1 MIQLKMKNMRKK
13 NNKNYLNKMKNR
25 LWIKFMMNKLI
36 IYNINKNKKLILK
49 KIYQIFII
57 VKQLTKIVNKNIRK
71 MIRYKEILII

>member
-1 MIQLKMKNMRKK
+1 MRKK
-13 NNKNYLNKMKNR
+13 IKKNYLNKMKNR

-36 IYNINKNKKLILK
+36 IFNINKNKKLILK

-57 VKQLTKIVNKNIRK
+57 IKQLTKIVNKNIRK

>member
-1 MIQLKMKNMRKK
+1 MRKK
-13 NNKNYLNKMKNR
+13 IKKNYLNKMKNR